1 MCEKS
6 QTNKKWLFLR
16 SNISWFFKKNHLHI
30 YVYTGADRTAL
41 LEGKWYDARSIGK
54 FWVRET

>member
-1 MCEKS
+1 MVVLEIKHI
-6 QTNKKWLFLR
+6 LV
-16 SNISWFFKKNHLHI
+16 FKKKSFTYI